1 MILLEEGFRH
11 PMFCDNVIQ
20 GVLLVGSMALQMGSP
35 GPVVAMTMSYVCV
48 LLVGSMALHMGSPGP
63 VVTMTMSYV

>member
-20 GVLLVGSMALQMGSP
+20 GVLLAGSMALQMGSP
-35 GPVVAMTMSYVCV
+35 GPVVAMSMSYV
-48 LLVGSMALHMGSPGP
+48 
-63 VVTMTMSYV
+63 